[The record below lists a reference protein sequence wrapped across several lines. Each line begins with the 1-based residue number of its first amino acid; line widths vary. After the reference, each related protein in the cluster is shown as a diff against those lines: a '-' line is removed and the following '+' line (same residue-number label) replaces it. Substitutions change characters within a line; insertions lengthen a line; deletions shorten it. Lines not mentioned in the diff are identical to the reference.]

1 MSTSPDPGLAEVAIQ
16 FAEHDRI
23 VAFWSSP
30 LDAQRERHFHAV
42 PPKIDRL
49 PERERPSQVPIA
61 LGDGRF
67 EVDGTWG
74 RVQPAELASGVR
86 TVGEL
91 EVIGHIGRGKPIVD
105 TRLDHFFRQ
114 GTIPSA
120 RSVPHDD
127 ILSHRDELDP
137 AVQTIFFCNGPQ
149 CPATADAVRRLLDSG
164 YPPAAILYYRGGIH
178 DWMTLGFP
186 VVTQYEKAGD
196 QQ

>member
-1 MSTSPDPGLAEVAIQ
+1 M
-16 FAEHDRI
+16 
-23 VAFWSSP
+23 
-30 LDAQRERHFHAV
+30 V

-49 PERERPSQVPIA
+49 PQRDSPSQVPIV

-74 RVQPAELASGVR
+74 RVQPAEIAPGVH

-91 EVIGHIGRGKPIVD
+91 EVIEHIQSGKPLVD
-105 TRLDHFFRQ
+105 TRLEHFFRD

-120 RSVPHDD
+120 RSIPHDD
-127 ILSHRDELDP
+127 IVTYRDTLDP
-137 AVQTIFFCNGPQ
+137 RVQTVFFCNGPQ
-149 CPATADAVRRLLDSG
+149 CPATADAVQRLLDSG

-186 VVTQYEKAGD
+186 IVAESQQAGNE
-196 QQ
+196 Q

>member
-1 MSTSPDPGLAEVAIQ
+1 M
-16 FAEHDRI
+16 
-23 VAFWSSP
+23 
-30 LDAQRERHFHAV
+30 V
-42 PPKIDRL
+42 PRKIERL
-49 PERERPSQVPIA
+49 PRREEPSQVPIV
-61 LGDGRF
+61 LGEGRF

-74 RVQPAELASGVR
+74 KVQPAELAPGVR

-91 EVIGHIGRGKPIVD
+91 EVIEHIHSGKPLVD

-127 ILSHRDELDP
+127 ILSRRDKLDP
-137 AVQTIFFCNGPQ
+137 TTETVFFCNGPQ
-149 CPATADAVRRLLDSG
+149 CPATADAIERLLASG

-186 VVTQYEKAGD
+186 VVTESRDADDGR
-196 QQ
+196 